1 MCITSS
7 SQHRNYTL
15 RAFVFEQHFKSDS
28 CGARRVQPGESK
40 LASNRATCYST
51 PFLCSL
57 RMIPT
62 SNIYEQHKPAIQYSH
77 ILCTAGDTETM
88 ADEWLLADQMDGGR
102 LVRE

>member
-1 MCITSS
+1 
-7 SQHRNYTL
+7 
-15 RAFVFEQHFKSDS
+15 
-28 CGARRVQPGESK
+28 
-40 LASNRATCYST
+40 
-51 PFLCSL
+51 
-57 RMIPT
+57 MIPT